1 MTATT
6 YTTQTGDTVFS
17 IASKAYGDPLQYQQ
31 IINENPTLPIATS
44 YPAGIVVIIPVV
56 EGVDVTT
63 SESLPPWKR

>member
-6 YTTQTGDTVFS
+6 YTTQTGDNIYS
-17 IASKAYGDPLQYQQ
+17 IASKAYGDPFLYQR

-44 YPAGIVVIIPVV
+44 YPAGIVVIIPVI
-56 EGVDVTT
+56 EGAEVTT